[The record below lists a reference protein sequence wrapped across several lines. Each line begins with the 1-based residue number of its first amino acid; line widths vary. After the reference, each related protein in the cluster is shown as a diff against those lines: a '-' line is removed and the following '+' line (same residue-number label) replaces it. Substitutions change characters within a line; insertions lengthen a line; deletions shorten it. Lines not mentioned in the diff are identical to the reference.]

1 MTDKP
6 TTPVCQSPAATKRHK
21 LKRGLLKITQEEVV
35 GIILYAIETD
45 GVEAAK
51 EFFEQMN
58 KYCSIVEGW
67 PQTAKEIRGIIA
79 EAQKVQRQEQ
89 FAKELAMKK
98 AGAPNIL
105 LMNQNEANGMKD
117 SRMQLYAEQF
127 NGMIEQGAEINHTK
141 YTDSRND
148 E

>member
-1 MTDKP
+1 MTDELN
-6 TTPVCQSPAATKRHK
+6 TPVCQSPDATKRPR
-21 LKRGLLKITQEEVV
+21 LKRGQLKITQEEVV

-45 GVEAAK
+45 GVDAAK

-67 PQTAKEIRGIIA
+67 PKAAKEIRGIIA
-79 EAQKVQRQEQ
+79 EAQKLQRQEQ
-89 FAKELAMKK
+89 FAEKLALKR

-105 LMNQNEANGMKD
+105 LLNQNEANAMKN
-117 SRMQLYAEQF
+117 SRKFSHHEVTLTGENATYNE
-127 NGMIEQGAEINHTK
+127 GIEEK
-141 YTDSRND
+141 